1 MNTSYILLIIVITIL
16 LILVILP
23 FINLLITDNF
33 TNGSGYGFN
42 VDNHRKLTTI
52 TGLSPIAKASDF
64 KLLSLMSKIKY
75 SFTKPVSAYIIDK
88 NDIDPVPKNNNVNK
102 NIILFPG
109 NTDYVLK
116 QNDLEVWPRNA
127 QNIDNKKNA
136 DVHNNNGGHFSV
148 IRTLLKNVG
157 YTENENVNSILYDF
171 REFDIEQIL
180 MKFKNYLK
188 NDTVIIA
195 YDFGAVIANICINRL
210 SDDEKNKIEKFLLIC
225 PTIGGVPMTLRDYF
239 TNSIITPQIIENYHS
254 ILMSMPVESMYKNPV
269 AIYNNLSYKATT
281 TSLSKLLE
289 YENKPS
295 ELFKELR
302 RLQEESLNN
311 PGVNCIII
319 GNNDFSTPIS
329 YDFSDDLKKLP
340 VRYCSNINNIQD
352 NEMFEGIQGVGD
364 KIVPYNSIS
373 QLHNM
378 WNDNS
383 KLEIIKDKDHFTI
396 LKSYELALIIMANI

>member
-1 MNTSYILLIIVITIL
+1 MNTFNILLIIVITIL

-33 TNGSGYGFN
+33 SNGTGYGFN
-42 VDNHRKLTTI
+42 VYNNRKLTTI
-52 TGLSPIAKASDF
+52 VGVSPIAKASDF

-75 SFTKPVSAYIIDK
+75 SFTRPVSAYIINK
-88 NDIDPVPKNNNVNK
+88 NDIEPEPKNNNVNK

-109 NTDYVLK
+109 NTDYILK
-116 QNDLEVWPRNA
+116 QNDMEVWPRNI

-136 DVHNNNGGHFSV
+136 NVYNNDNGHFNV
-148 IRTLLKNVG
+148 IKTLLKNVG
-157 YTENENVNSILYDF
+157 YTENENVNSVLYDF
-171 REFDIEQIL
+171 REFDIEEIL

-188 NDTVIIA
+188 NNTVIIA

-210 SDDEKNKIEKFLLIC
+210 SNNEKDKIEKFLLIC

-281 TSLSKLLE
+281 NSLTKLLE
-289 YENKPS
+289 YENKPIES
-295 ELFKELR
+295 FQKLR
-302 RLQEESLNN
+302 KLQEESLNN
-311 PGVNCIII
+311 PKVNCIII
-319 GNNDFSTPIS
+319 GNDDFTTPVS

-340 VRYCSNINNIQD
+340 VRYCSDINNIQD
-352 NEMFEGIQGVGD
+352 NKIFEGIQAKGD
-364 KIVPYNSIS
+364 KIVPYNSIE
-373 QLHNM
+373 QLNNM
-378 WNDNS
+378 WNNNS
-383 KLEIIKDKDHFTI
+383 KLEIIKNKDHFTI